1 MFEFLA
7 EAFKALSAYPIIQG
21 AIALLVLLVGIHVM
35 RRGESDRKN
44 GNNGS
49 NGNGAPA
56 IPGWAMMG
64 PIADAISAIHEMN
77 EQSRAQV
84 KLLERIEEAQQA
96 NKVTLE
102 MIRNESRLR

>member
-21 AIALLVLLVGIHVM
+21 AIALLVLLVGVHVM
-35 RRGESDRKN
+35 RRGENDRKN
-44 GNNGS
+44 G

-56 IPGWAMMG
+56 IPGWVMMG

>member
-44 GNNGS
+44 GS
-49 NGNGAPA
+49 NGNGGVV
-56 IPGWAMMG
+56 IPGWVVSG
-64 PIADAISAIHEMN
+64 PVHDALSAIHELN
-77 EQSRAQV
+77 EQSRKQV
-84 KLLERIEEAQQA
+84 DLLERCEDALQQSKA
-96 NKVTLE
+96 VLE
-102 MIRNESRLR
+102 MIRNESKLR